1 MRVWIEEEERRE
13 GGEERSKGK
22 MEREERYRCM
32 NVNVSILCYYRLELL
47 NILK

>member
-1 MRVWIEEEERRE
+1 MDRGGGKKRGRR
-13 GGEERSKGK
+13 GEERSKGK